1 MQLGADNE
9 MHLIAMHWS
18 SVLKEAIAAAASSLG
33 RFVQP
38 CLNHSKSVYSGK
50 NYSQVEN
57 IQDSCSQEWKSQH
70 IYLKFKLCNVYR
82 TCKKNRS

>member
-18 SVLKEAIAAAASSLG
+18 SVLKEVIAAAASSLG

-38 CLNHSKSVYSGK
+38 CLNHSKSVILQREKLLTSGK
-50 NYSQVEN
+50 HSRQLFPGVEVAA
-57 IQDSCSQEWKSQH
+57 
-70 IYLKFKLCNVYR
+70 YLPEVQTVQSLQNL
-82 TCKKNRS
+82 